1 MIQFLVEK
9 SEKNK
14 ILLMHKSLFEQTNKK
29 AMGLIDED
37 HNFLR
42 KAISAGCLTNGS
54 IKRSKST
61 GKYYYK
67 KESVKEPGKMVK
79 FFADMSFE
87 FEDGS
92 KKGKWKCD
100 KIAEMEASAAASAA
114 SEAETQSKIQS
125 LKNQGWKTIEDL
137 KNENENTNP
146 SEIQKRFDTM
156 QVGNVTLYKL
166 KIIGQEQKYDTQKIK
181 DWIVS
186 QGYIVDPD
194 DITLAQGG
202 LTPYSL
208 KDILGV
214 DPTKYGLPTDYKIYK
229 EPSGQNVQSRVNP
242 VRQDIERQ
250 EIGRKDC
257 KEVID
262 TFYDFYKLDP
272 RGTRSVD
279 QKTSSLKPDVQSCVY
294 QHYPTKLFGRNF
306 NKKVEELAG
315 LSSFTPQ
322 GKKYKIELP

>member
-1 MIQFLVEK
+1 MKRLLILE
-9 SEKNK
+9 SERKK
-14 ILLMHKSLFEQTNKK
+14 ILSMHNALKEQT
-29 AMGLIDED
+29 ARATGEISPD
-37 HNFLR
+37 HNILR
-42 KAISAGCLTNGS
+42 KAINAGCLKNGKILTN
-54 IKRSKST
+54 KDMTKYVYRATTKS
-61 GKYYYK
+61 GKQVDFFGDMTYK
-67 KESVKEPGKMVK
+67 LSDGKV
-79 FFADMSFE
+79 S
-87 FEDGS
+87 
-92 KKGKWKCD
+92 KWKCD
-100 KIAEMEASAAASAA
+100 KIAEMEASAAAAAA

-181 DWIVS
+181 DYIVGL
-186 QGYIVDPD
+186 GYIVDPD

-208 KDILGV
+208 KDKLGI
-214 DPTKYGLPTDYKIYK
+214 DPTKYGLPADYKIYK
-229 EPSGQNVQSRVNP
+229 EPSGQNVQSRINP

-250 EIGRKDC
+250 EIRRKDC

-272 RGTRSVD
+272 RGARTVD
-279 QKTSSLKPDVQSCVY
+279 EKTSSLKPDVQSCVY

-306 NKKVEELAG
+306 NRKVEELAG